1 MNPLEL
7 LDASFAFARSKIDGA
22 RGASLDA
29 VTPCSDWPLRKLLNH
44 TIASAHGFAAIVD
57 GSVAQFDVESWE
69 DTPFAGDDP
78 VVAYDA
84 AVAHALAAFSAPGAF
99 ERVVSVGPNEAPV
112 SVLVYPCAGDAILHG
127 WDIATATGQDT
138 VMPRNAAAEVLSFVE
153 QNLGSGPRPG
163 FDAAVEVP
171 ADASVGDR
179 LVGSSGRR
187 P

>member
-1 MNPLEL
+1 MNPLDL
-7 LDASFAFARSKIDGA
+7 LDASFAFARSKIEGA
-22 RGASLDA
+22 RDASLDVA
-29 VTPCSDWPLRKLLNH
+29 TPCSEWTLRKLLNH
-44 TIASAHGFAAIVD
+44 TIASAHGFASIVD
-57 GSVAQFDVESWE
+57 GSVAAFDVESWE
-69 DTPFAGDDP
+69 DTPFGDDP
-78 VVAYDA
+78 VAAYDA

-99 ERVVSVGPNEAPV
+99 ERVVSIGPNEAPV
-112 SVLVYPCAGDAILHG
+112 SVLVYPCSGDAILHG

-138 VMPRNAAAEVLSFVE
+138 AMPGDAAAEVLAFVE

-163 FDAAVEVP
+163 FADAVEVP